1 MLSPQWLRTFA
12 TLAEQGNFTRTAER
26 LDLTQAA
33 VSQHVQ
39 RLEERLGLLLIRRPR
54 QIELTPAGLALLD
67 YCAENGIVA
76 EDEVIPMAKINES
89 FERMLKGDVKYRF
102 VIDMASVK
110 QTQ

>member
-39 RLEERLGLLLIRRPR
+39 RLEERLGLLLIVKVDLI
-54 QIELTPAGLALLD
+54 QLD
-67 YCAENGIVA
+67 SHC
-76 EDEVIPMAKINES
+76 P
-89 FERMLKGDVKYRF
+89 
-102 VIDMASVK
+102 
-110 QTQ
+110 